1 MKTFEELMK
10 EEKPKLLGC
19 VHCGLCLSS
28 CPTFKISGDE
38 NNSPR
43 GRLAMWR
50 ALSEDK
56 IKNDA
61 VVSHYTDE
69 CVGCLACETVCPSNV
84 EYGNIIHSIKQ
95 DAYKI
100 GRGPKFKDKLIGK
113 MATMDSFKGWLT
125 LPARV
130 FRKLNIPF
138 SAFVFN
144 GKPSIWQSSRQY
156 AEVENKKIKEKVN
169 KVGFFTGCL
178 TEGVYRELNF
188 ATIRI
193 LTTNQIEVQIPNSQK
208 CCGAVTSHL
217 GLPENSKDSEKNK
230 SLFNDYPIVLSNT
243 SGCAFELSKNNPSKI
258 HDVIYFLNSQNLK
271 KGAAL
276 PADHIFV
283 DLPCHS
289 YHGLKNQKPPHN
301 FLNVLGVEW
310 SLAPNADLCCGAGG
324 SYQMTHTENANQ
336 IIADKG
342 SFLETHK
349 NKRIILATGNP
360 VCMMQWSRYV
370 RNNNLGHVT
379 VKHFAELLDD
389 SYRLAGFYD

>member
-50 ALSEDK
+50 ALSENK
-56 IKNDA
+56 IKHDA

-95 DAYKI
+95 DAFKI
-100 GRGPKFKDKLIGK
+100 GRGPHFKDKVIGK
-113 MATMDSFKGWLT
+113 MAMLDSFKSWLT
-125 LPARV
+125 MPARAM
-130 FRKLNIPF
+130 RKLSFPF
-138 SAFVFN
+138 SAFVFH
-144 GKPSIWQSSRQY
+144 GKPSLWQSSREY
-156 AEVENKKIKEKVN
+156 AEIENKKITSKVN
-169 KVGFFTGCL
+169 TVGFFTGCL
-178 TEGVYRELNF
+178 TEGIYRELNF

-193 LTTNQIEVQIPNSQK
+193 LTVNQIEVQVPNSQK

-217 GLPENSKDSEKNK
+217 GLPENHNDLEKNQSIFK
-230 SLFNDYPIVLSNT
+230 EFSIVLSNT
-243 SGCAFELSKNNPSKI
+243 SGCAYELSKNNPSKVY
-258 HDVIYFLNSQNLK
+258 DAIYFLNSQKLK
-271 KGAAL
+271 QGGAL
-276 PADHIFV
+276 PVDHIYV

-289 YHGLKNQKPPHN
+289 YHGLKNQKPPHL
-301 FLNVLGVEW
+301 FLNNLGVEW
-310 SLAPNADLCCGAGG
+310 SLAPNAELCCGAGG

-342 SFLETHK
+342 SFLKSHQ

-360 VCMMQWSRYV
+360 VCMMQWNRYIKE
-370 RNNNLGHVT
+370 NKLKHVV

-389 SYRLAGFYD
+389 SYRLAGYYK